1 MKKILKLKK
10 KYRTRT
16 NFKKYKRI
24 KRYKKS
30 KLDKKKLYKLLF
42 IIFLLFINIYIYYFI
57 SKNIFIN
64 SEEGNESNYD
74 WRKNVQK
81 FIDKQVSIL
90 KGQFCRE
97 FQSELNK
104 CKSYFNLRDYDEKG
118 NITYKNQIKEELI
131 QIYSNRFRKDFS
143 YIKNIVINQP
153 FSFGNQIAAI
163 NNIIYY
169 CEIIGIKNIYF
180 NSDKEFYL
188 KNDIITD
195 KIHIWSIP
203 KDKYNCN
210 AEDTFCCN
218 TVELFYYPKEF
229 RPKRMSLILKDE
241 IKRNLPKLNINKND
255 LYIYIRA
262 GDLFSPNIYNGYIPY
277 PYCFYEKVITN
288 FKFNDIYIISVDDKN
303 PVIGKLLSNFPK
315 IKHQKNDVK
324 LDIAILMNAYNLA
337 NSMSSFTQAAISFND
352 NLENL
357 FDYEAYKAS
366 ETILHFH
373 YDVDKLN
380 RRFNVYRMDPTEN
393 YLRNIFNWCNR
404 EEQRKM
410 LLEEICLNDFIKT
423 KY

>member
-169 CEIIGIKNIYF
+169 CEIIGIKNIY
-180 NSDKEFYL
+180 
-188 KNDIITD
+188 
-195 KIHIWSIP
+195 
-203 KDKYNCN
+203 
-210 AEDTFCCN
+210 
-218 TVELFYYPKEF
+218 
-229 RPKRMSLILKDE
+229 
-241 IKRNLPKLNINKND
+241 
-255 LYIYIRA
+255 
-262 GDLFSPNIYNGYIPY
+262 
-277 PYCFYEKVITN
+277 
-288 FKFNDIYIISVDDKN
+288 
-303 PVIGKLLSNFPK
+303 LS
-315 IKHQKNDVK
+315 
-324 LDIAILMNAYNLA
+324 
-337 NSMSSFTQAAISFND
+337 
-352 NLENL
+352 
-357 FDYEAYKAS
+357 
-366 ETILHFH
+366 
-373 YDVDKLN
+373 
-380 RRFNVYRMDPTEN
+380 
-393 YLRNIFNWCNR
+393 
-404 EEQRKM
+404 
-410 LLEEICLNDFIKT
+410 
-423 KY
+423 